1 MWVMGETII
10 EFSER
15 NNEDKLSNEIE
26 KTKVKTNFQGK
37 YLDSEIR
44 HLPIFLSS
52 FDSPRWAHAKIK
64 QFPKVH
70 TENMI
75 CWQPILF

>member
-1 MWVMGETII
+1 MMGETII

-52 FDSPRWAHAKIK
+52 FDSPR
-64 QFPKVH
+64 
-70 TENMI
+70 
-75 CWQPILF
+75 